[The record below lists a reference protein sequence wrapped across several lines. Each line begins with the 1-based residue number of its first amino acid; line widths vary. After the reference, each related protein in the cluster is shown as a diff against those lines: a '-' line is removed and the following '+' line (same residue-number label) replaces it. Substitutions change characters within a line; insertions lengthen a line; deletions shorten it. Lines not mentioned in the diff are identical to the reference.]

1 MNRPSA
7 SARRPDGRGALVI
20 VAAIVAGASAFPAQ
34 ASPVPGRATAF
45 PGANGRIAF
54 TRFVGGSIAIFSINP
69 DGTDLRQITTPD
81 YAVEDDVPAWAPDS
95 SAIVFQ
101 RCVKGVCH
109 LWRMNADG
117 GDLHQLG
124 ATTGLPPDDFEDG
137 ASYAPDGMRIVFHR
151 GYGRRSDGR
160 LKVQGLFTMASDG
173 SGMRQLTQRGVR
185 APKVADFKPSWSPN
199 GKAITFVREKTNCG
213 LACTG
218 AVYSMHP
225 DGTHLKQL
233 TTFGDYSAVHWS
245 PSGRTLVFRY
255 ARSGRQRQ
263 VFTMRPDGSHRLQLT
278 HFPAS
283 TEVATPAFSPDG
295 RSIVVGFGPKFQ
307 PDLYVMNADGTDVR
321 PVTSGHHFDSAMDW
335 GRAT

>member
-1 MNRPSA
+1 MSRSSA
-7 SARRPDGRGALVI
+7 RARRPNGLRVLALAAAVV
-20 VAAIVAGASAFPAQ
+20 VAAPAFPAL
-34 ASPVPGRATAF
+34 ASPGPGRATAF

-124 ATTGLPPDDFEDG
+124 PTRLPPDDFEDG
-137 ASYAPDGMRIVFHR
+137 ASFAPDGTRIVFHH

-160 LKVQGLFTMASDG
+160 FKVQGLFTMTSDG

-185 APKVADFKPSWSPN
+185 APKVADFKPSWAPN
-199 GKAITFVREKTNCG
+199 GKTITFVREKTNCG
-213 LACTG
+213 VACTG
-218 AVYSMHP
+218 AVFSMHAN
-225 DGTHLKQL
+225 GTHLKQL
-233 TTFGDYSAVHWS
+233 TKFGDYSAVHWS

-255 ARSGRQRQ
+255 ARSGGQRQ

-278 HFPAS
+278 HFPAA

-295 RSIVVGFGPKFQ
+295 GSIVVGFGPKFQ
-307 PDLYVMNADGTDVR
+307 PDLYVMKADGTDVR
-321 PVTSGHHFDSAMDW
+321 QLTSGHHFDSAMDW
-335 GRAT
+335 GRA